1 MQCAATVV
9 VRVVCNHHPSLE
21 RDRITND
28 IPLVFL
34 LMSFFTWKIAV
45 LQKPIWQIHDSKW
58 QKMHEDTL
66 FFSNIECHIVIGLY
80 VKYHKEIFILKI
92 QIRQKNI
99 LTVSSATAKNTFNL
113 QKRTYRIS
121 ANSFFPWIVSPLSI
135 VSVATIQFM
144 KNCHNAETILFFN
157 WHVYTVPNFNWKD
170 HYSSFQ
176 FL

>member
-1 MQCAATVV
+1 MFSYWQNSFECLHGFDKIKIDKKKIIHCALCCHSGCASI
-9 VRVVCNHHPSLE
+9 VCNHHPSLE

-66 FFSNIECHIVIGLY
+66 FFPNIECHIVIGLY

-99 LTVSSATAKNTFNL
+99 LTVSSAIA
-113 QKRTYRIS
+113 
-121 ANSFFPWIVSPLSI
+121 
-135 VSVATIQFM
+135 
-144 KNCHNAETILFFN
+144 
-157 WHVYTVPNFNWKD
+157 
-170 HYSSFQ
+170 
-176 FL
+176 